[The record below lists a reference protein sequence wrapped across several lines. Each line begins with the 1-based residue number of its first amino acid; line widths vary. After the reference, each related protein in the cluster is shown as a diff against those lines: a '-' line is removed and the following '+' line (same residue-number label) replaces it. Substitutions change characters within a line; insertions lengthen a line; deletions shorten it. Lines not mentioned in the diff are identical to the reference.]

1 MKTVVALCL
10 YARNADGYTVENLQV
25 TSSKNGFIPLTT
37 TNKTFKTF
45 DCLYKALLT
54 LLANNNMKVRYFD
67 SAGAR
72 FYNIAFMEIH
82 NPTQINTYGLTHVF
96 PKI

>member
-10 YARNADGYTVENLQV
+10 YARNADGYTLEGIQV
-25 TSSKNGFIPLTT
+25 TSSKNGFIPLTPA
-37 TNKTFKTF
+37 NKSFKTF
-45 DCLYKALLT
+45 EGLYKCLLA